1 MARHVLCSWVGEV
14 LGDCTGPLVSMI
26 KEVSQMITR
35 TQHAECTARDAG
47 LKTDLRAELKPT
59 EIQEDAKASRLLTV
73 SDTLITFT
81 PESRASVQTE
91 KWGGKE
97 LHICGPLPVRN
108 RFQ

>member
-81 PESRASVQTE
+81 PELRASVQTE

>member
-26 KEVSQMITR
+26 KEISQMITM
-35 TQHAECTARDAG
+35 TQHAERTARDAG
-47 LKTDLRAELKPT
+47 LKTDLRAGLKPT
-59 EIQEDAKASRLLTV
+59 EIQDDAKASKLLTV

-81 PESRASVQTE
+81 PEPRTSVQTE

-97 LHICGPLPVRN
+97 LHICGPLPMRN